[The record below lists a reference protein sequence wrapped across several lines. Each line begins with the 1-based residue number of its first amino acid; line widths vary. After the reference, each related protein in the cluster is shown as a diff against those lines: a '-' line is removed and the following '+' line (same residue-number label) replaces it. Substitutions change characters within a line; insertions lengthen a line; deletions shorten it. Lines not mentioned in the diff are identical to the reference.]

1 MSEAI
6 ENFMTEKE
14 FLAQIKVCRATLN
27 KFKSKKLI
35 SHFKVGRRVLYN
47 SQSLLDFKN
56 NCTRQVESSR
66 NI

>member
-1 MSEAI
+1 MGEKVES
-6 ENFMTEKE
+6 FMTEKE

-35 SHFKVGRRVLYN
+35 SYFKVGRRILYN

-56 NCTRQVESSR
+56 NCARQIESSG
-66 NI
+66 NN